1 MKMKKIL
8 VNEMIYAIIPS
19 ISGEDMKKLIEIRM
33 HDLQEDR
40 SNLLYRG
47 LLDYIEKDK
56 KIKVAYDDNQGVHT
70 EISFYQKGMRIVRS
84 GSVVSDLRFMLGH
97 RSIGTMETPYGTLRL
112 DIETKKYI
120 VTKHT
125 IAMEYELYSAQQNCG
140 AFRFV
145 MKIRE
150 VGA

>member
-1 MKMKKIL
+1 
-8 VNEMIYAIIPS
+8 
-19 ISGEDMKKLIEIRM
+19 MKKLIEIRM
-33 HDLQEDR
+33 HNLQEEQSD
-40 SNLLYRG
+40 LLYRG
-47 LLDYIEKDK
+47 ILDVVEKDANM
-56 KIKVAYDDNQGVHT
+56 KIAYDDQQGVHT
-70 EISFYQKGMRIVRS
+70 EISFYRKGMRIVRS
-84 GSVVSDLRFMLGH
+84 GNVVSDLRFMLNH

-125 IAMEYELYSAQQNCG
+125 IAMEYELYSAQENCG